1 MATTPTPPIIQTK
14 ITSDP
19 VKLPMMPL
27 LGSVVVG
34 VIVAT
39 VAVGGVLYYLLRSG
53 KVPLHVTTTPPA
65 VTAVST
71 KTHLVVLE
79 PLLANLADSSGS
91 AYLRLGLTLQV
102 ADPVAE
108 KGKEKK
114 EEEAKSTTKDEDA
127 GVRDTVL
134 SVLGR
139 ETSEQLLA
147 PEGKESLKK
156 ELKTALASHNPEVK
170 VTDLFLTEF
179 LVQR

>member
-1 MATTPTPPIIQTK
+1 MATTPPVIQTK

-27 LGSVVVG
+27 LASVILGVVV
-34 VIVAT
+34 AT
-39 VAVGGVLYYLLRSG
+39 AAVGGMLFYLLRSG
-53 KVPLHVTTTPPA
+53 KVPLHVTTTPPVVA
-65 VTAVST
+65 AAST

-102 ADPVAE
+102 ADPVSE
-108 KGKEKK
+108 KGKESKG
-114 EEEAKSTTKDEDA
+114 EEAKSASKDADA

-134 SVLGR
+134 TVLGR

-147 PEGKESLKK
+147 PDGKEKLKK
-156 ELKTALASHNPEVK
+156 ELKAALAEHHPEIK
-170 VTDLFLTEF
+170 VADLFLTEF
-179 LVQR
+179 PVQR